1 MIAPRTLI
9 RLALVASLTPLAGCG
24 GTTPE
29 VDDAV
34 IVRPDPAAK
43 DAPAQVPAPTLGK
56 EAPKG

>member
-9 RLALVASLTPLAGCG
+9 RLALVASLTIVSGCG
-24 GTTPE
+24 STTPE

-34 IVRPDPAAK
+34 IQRDPVAK
-43 DAPAQVPAPTLGK
+43 DAPAPAPTK